1 MENNKKDLSQVP
13 DHELPPVEEDFRKTF
28 QWRIFRIMAEFVD
41 GFQFVSDFDKSVTI
55 FGSSSFDE
63 NNPDYQKARKM
74 GELLSKEGYW
84 VVTGGG
90 PGIMEGANRG
100 AYESE
105 GKSAGINIQIET
117 QERANAYLTKSVSFY
132 YFFARKVMLSFA
144 SSGYLF
150 FPGGFG
156 TLDEFFEIV
165 TLIQTK
171 KIDQNIVVVA
181 VGREFWQPLFD
192 WIESELCHKYK
203 TIKEENLKIFQL
215 VDTPEEALEIIKNN
229 NNKTC

>member
-1 MENNKKDLSQVP
+1 MENNKKDILSKVSDP
-13 DHELPPVEEDFRKTF
+13 DLPPIKEDFRETF

-41 GFQFVSDFDKSVTI
+41 GFQFVSSFDKSVTI

-63 NNPDYQKARKM
+63 NNIDYQKARRM

-105 GKSAGINIQIET
+105 GKSVGINIQIET
-117 QERANAYLTKSVSFY
+117 QERANDYLTKSISFH

-171 KIDQNIVVVA
+171 KIDQDIVVVA
-181 VGREFWQPLFD
+181 VGKEFWQPLFD

-215 VDTPEEALEIIKNN
+215 VDTPEEALEIIKN
-229 NNKTC
+229 TEV